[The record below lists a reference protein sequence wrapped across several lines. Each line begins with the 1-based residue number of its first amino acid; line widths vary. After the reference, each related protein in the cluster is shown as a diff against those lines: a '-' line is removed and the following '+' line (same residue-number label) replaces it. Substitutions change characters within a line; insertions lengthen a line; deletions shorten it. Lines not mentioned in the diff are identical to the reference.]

1 MGIPIEQPNT
11 NLREEQ
17 SRINVGKNTHF
28 IESSGNYIIDGKI
41 VQGRPKGFKGAR
53 ARKVSTRQPLDFLPD
68 VAIGLKLPFN
78 NPDGRLFDLNYL
90 SMDQTMTNL
99 ENLLLTRK
107 GERIMHP
114 RFGTRLQEAL
124 FEPNTEKL
132 RSYINTEI
140 ERAISQWLPYILLQD
155 VEVNVAEKSGNNSSM
170 IDPFHGIVAK
180 ITFSLKNNRID
191 TRQIVIDI
199 KAD

>member
-1 MGIPIEQPNT
+1 
-11 NLREEQ
+11 
-17 SRINVGKNTHF
+17 
-28 IESSGNYIIDGKI
+28 
-41 VQGRPKGFKGAR
+41 
-53 ARKVSTRQPLDFLPD
+53 
-68 VAIGLKLPFN
+68 
-78 NPDGRLFDLNYL
+78 
-90 SMDQTMTNL
+90 MTNL

-114 RFGTRLQEAL
+114 KFGTRLQEAL

-140 ERAISQWLPYILLQD
+140 EKAITQWLPYILLQD

>member
-53 ARKVSTRQPLDFLPD
+53 ARKVSTRQPVDFLPD

-78 NPDGRLFDLNYL
+78 NPDGRLFGLNYL

-140 ERAISQWLPYILLQD
+140 EGAITQWLPYILLQD
-155 VEVNVAEKSGNNSSM
+155 VEVNVAEKPGNNSSM